1 MHLSLRAKF
10 VEGSEVIQ
18 EIHTK
23 PKLNIANAPSAGMIG
38 QSMDP
43 NSNRP
48 GLEPPSQG
56 NCTNFHTSRMIL

>member
-1 MHLSLRAKF
+1 MSRAKL

-23 PKLNIANAPSAGMIG
+23 PKLSIANAPSAGMIG
-38 QSMDP
+38 QSMDT
-43 NSNRP
+43 NSSRP

-56 NCTNFHTSRMIL
+56 N